1 MKVWPWGLLL
11 KGTCTL
17 TAFVSS
23 PSPSLSPSSLFSTSS
38 QPLQP
43 RRQTVLFYQSDRPD
57 NGSNFNSQNMTAP
70 EGKTNDNNIDAVT
83 TSPASV
89 PPNHPNAAASTVTD
103 DTQEDSSPVK
113 SLQSILPPL
122 RDGCRRVYLLRHG
135 ETDWNTL
142 GKIQGGGYDIPLNDN
157 GRLQATMA
165 AAELDLIPLDVIA
178 SSALSRAKETAD
190 ILYSRHS
197 SSSNGGDKNNNNNN
211 NNDNNINDNNGDD
224 HNGGV
229 PIQRVIDAGFNEMSF
244 GEWEGFASR
253 DESVDGSEIER
264 FKDTARQVKADP
276 SFPFPGGG
284 ESTKQVEKRSVKA
297 LFDILNNPKNSHQR
311 HIAIV
316 SHGRTNKVLIAAVGL
331 GDVQR
336 FKEVKQANVAINV
349 MDIDDTTGTWTVH
362 VINYHDHVQ
371 GHVIV
376 R

>member
-1 MKVWPWGLLL
+1 MKVWPWGLL
-11 KGTCTL
+11 KGTFTL

-23 PSPSLSPSSLFSTSS
+23 PSPSPSLSPSSLSLSS
-38 QPLQP
+38 LQLLQP
-43 RRQTVLFYQSDRPD
+43 RHQTPLFYQSSD
-57 NGSNFNSQNMTAP
+57 NSDNNSNFNSRNRNMTAP
-70 EGKTNDNNIDAVT
+70 EEKTNDNIDVDVT
-83 TSPASV
+83 ADVTAPV
-89 PPNHPNAAASTVTD
+89 PPPPPNAAASTVTD
-103 DTQEDSSPVK
+103 DTEDSPTK

-122 RDGCRRVYLLRHG
+122 QEGCRRIYLLRHG

-157 GRLQATMA
+157 GRLQATKA
-165 AAELDLIPLDVIA
+165 AVELDGIPLDVIA
-178 SSALSRAKETAD
+178 SSSLSRAKETAD

-197 SSSNGGDKNNNNNN
+197 SSSNGGDNN
-211 NNDNNINDNNGDD
+211 DD

-229 PIQRVIDAGFNEMSF
+229 PIRRVVDAGFNEMSF

-264 FKDTARQVKADP
+264 FKDTSRHVKADP

-284 ESTKQVEKRSVKA
+284 ESTKQVEERSVKA
-297 LFDILNNPKNSHQR
+297 LYDVLNNPENSHQR

-349 MDIDDTTGTWTVH
+349 MDIDDTTGIWTVH
-362 VINYHDHVQ
+362 VMNYHNHVQ

>member
-1 MKVWPWGLLL
+1 MNVWPWGLLL
-11 KGTCTL
+11 KGTFTL

-23 PSPSLSPSSLFSTSS
+23 PSPSLSPSSLPLSLFSTSS

-43 RRQTVLFYQSDRPD
+43 RRQTLLFYQSDRPD
-57 NGSNFNSQNMTAP
+57 NGSNFNSRNMTDP
-70 EGKTNDNNIDAVT
+70 EGKKNDNSIDAGT
-83 TSPASV
+83 TTPLPLN
-89 PPNHPNAAASTVTD
+89 PPDAATSTVTD
-103 DTQEDSSPVK
+103 DNEDLSPAK

-122 RDGCRRVYLLRHG
+122 RDGRRRVYLLRHG

-157 GRLQATMA
+157 GRLQATKA
-165 AAELDLIPLDVIA
+165 AAELDGIPLDVIA

-197 SSSNGGDKNNNNNN
+197 SSSSSSNGDDD
-211 NNDNNINDNNGDD
+211 NNDGDD

-229 PIQRVIDAGFNEMSF
+229 PIQRVVDAGFNEMSF

-284 ESTKQVEKRSVKA
+284 ESTKQVEDRSVKA
-297 LFDILNNPKNSHQR
+297 LFDILNNTKNSRQR

-362 VINYHDHVQ
+362 VMNYHDHVQ

>member
-1 MKVWPWGLLL
+1 MKVWPWGLL
-11 KGTCTL
+11 KGTFTL

-23 PSPSLSPSSLFSTSS
+23 PSPSPSPSPSLSS
-38 QPLQP
+38 LTLSSPQPLKQ
-43 RRQTVLFYQSDRPD
+43 RQQTALFYQSDNSKKD
-57 NGSNFNSQNMTAP
+57 SNFNSHNMTPP
-70 EGKTNDNNIDAVT
+70 EEKTIDNIDADATADVT
-83 TSPASV
+83 A
-89 PPNHPNAAASTVTD
+89 PPNTAASTVTD
-103 DTQEDSSPVK
+103 DTEDSPAK
-113 SLQSILPPL
+113 SLQSLLPPL
-122 RDGCRRVYLLRHG
+122 QEGFRRIYLLRHG

-157 GRLQATMA
+157 GRLQATKV
-165 AAELDLIPLDVIA
+165 AAELDGIPLDVIA
-178 SSALSRAKETAD
+178 SSSLSRAKETAD

-197 SSSNGGDKNNNNNN
+197 SSNGGDNN
-211 NNDNNINDNNGDD
+211 DD

-229 PIQRVIDAGFNEMSF
+229 PIRRVVDAGFNEMSF

-264 FKDTARQVKADP
+264 FKDTSRHVKADP

-284 ESTKQVEKRSVKA
+284 ESTKQVEERSVKA
-297 LFDILNNPKNSHQR
+297 LYDVLNNPENSHQR

-349 MDIDDTTGTWTVH
+349 MDIDDTTGIWTVH
-362 VINYHDHVQ
+362 VMNYHNHVQ